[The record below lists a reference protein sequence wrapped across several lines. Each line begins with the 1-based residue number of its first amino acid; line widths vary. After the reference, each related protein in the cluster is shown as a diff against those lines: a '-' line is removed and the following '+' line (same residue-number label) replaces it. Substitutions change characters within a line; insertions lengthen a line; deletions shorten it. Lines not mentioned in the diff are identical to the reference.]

1 MVSGEPDDNEAE
13 FSAVVSASEF
23 RNDSVVGSSE
33 VWGSGSGAGVDAIG
47 EAVHAFGEA
56 VDAIGEAAIG
66 EATPFPGAEVSAS
79 FV

>member
-1 MVSGEPDDNEAE
+1 MVSGEA
-13 FSAVVSASEF
+13 AL

-56 VDAIGEAAIG
+56 NA
-66 EATPFPGAEVSAS
+66 FPGAEVSAS